1 MALTNKRRVF
11 IEQYLQCWNGAEAA
25 RFADYAHPRQQA
37 SRLLSNVDIRAAIEA
52 RVADLAMGA
61 DEALVRL
68 SDMAR
73 GTIEDFVEF
82 DSSGSRI
89 WRIDLE
95 SAREAGRLH
104 VLKKLTYD
112 SEGRPTIELYDAQRA
127 LELILKVHGAFKDI
141 VELTGA
147 GGGPITTI
155 VLKPIR
161 ADIGESD

>member
-25 RFADYAHPRQQA
+25 RLADYAHPRQEA

-61 DEALVRL
+61 DEALIRL

-73 GTIEDFVEF
+73 GTIEDFVLF
-82 DSSGSRI
+82 DGSGSRI

-95 SAREAGRLH
+95 KARDAGKLH

-112 SEGRPTIELYDAQRA
+112 SVGFPTIELYDAQRA
-127 LELILKVHGAFKDI
+127 LELILKAHGAFKDT
-141 VELTGA
+141 VEVTGRD
-147 GGGPITTI
+147 GGEIIFRVGKID
-155 VLKPIR
+155 LDK
-161 ADIGESD
+161 DI